1 MLYIGIGIVV
11 TVQMKMPGHAE
22 SYNPPAEYLWTKEE
36 EETFLKMAP
45 EVGTHCSSHAVA
57 MHETK

>member
-1 MLYIGIGIVV
+1 M
-11 TVQMKMPGHAE
+11 QMKMPGHAE

-57 MHETK
+57 MHQTK